1 LSFHHNLINQMY
13 KSVFVDMDGTL
24 LKKDHS
30 ISDANKNAIQRL
42 IDNGVLVIPIS
53 ARPLHGILPITQKVL
68 PDSIP
73 VVSLNGSYIYHK
85 DEIISQIDISLS
97 EVAIVHEQLI
107 LHDLSVMYYSQMKW
121 YATALTPAI
130 EKEQRITEVAIQ
142 ILPFEKIVSIWK
154 EENTGPNKIL
164 VAGDKDL
171 ILEVEQRLISKFRG
185 KLNVFKSQPKYL
197 ELMHIEASKTKAI
210 QFLMNQYGILQQ
222 EVIAI
227 GDNYN
232 DKEMIEFAGV
242 GVAMGNAPEEIKLVA
257 DFVTDTNN
265 DDGVAK
271 ALAHY
276 FPELVIS

>member
-1 LSFHHNLINQMY
+1 MSFHHNLINQMY
-13 KSVFVDMDGTL
+13 KAVFVDMDGTL

-30 ISDANKNAIQRL
+30 ISEANKNAIQRL
-42 IDNGVLVIPIS
+42 LDNEILVIPIS

-73 VVSLNGSYIYHK
+73 VVSLNGSYIFHK
-85 DEIISQIDISLS
+85 DEIISQIDISLT
-97 EVAIVHEQLI
+97 EVNSVHEQLI

-121 YATALTPAI
+121 FSTQLTPAI
-130 EKEQRITEVAIQ
+130 EKEQRITDIAIQ

-154 EENTGPNKIL
+154 EESTGPNKIL

-171 ILEVEQRLISKFRG
+171 ILEVEQRLISKFSG

-276 FPELVIS
+276 FPQN

>member
-1 LSFHHNLINQMY
+1 LSFHYNLINQMY
-13 KSVFVDMDGTL
+13 KAVFVDMDGTL
-24 LKKDHS
+24 LSKDHS
-30 ISDANKNAIQRL
+30 ISEANKNAIQRL
-42 IDNGVLVIPIS
+42 LNNGILVIPIS

-85 DEIISQIDISLS
+85 EEIISQIDIDLAQ
-97 EVAIVHEQLI
+97 VASVHEQLI
-107 LHDLSVMYYSQMKW
+107 LHDLSIMYYSQMKW
-121 YATALTPAI
+121 YATAQTPAI

-154 EENTGPNKIL
+154 HENTGPNKIL

-171 ILEVEQRLISKFRG
+171 ILDVEQRLIGQFQG
-185 KLNVFKSQPKYL
+185 KLNIFKSQPKYI
-197 ELMHIEASKTKAI
+197 ELMHIQASKTSAI

-242 GVAMGNAPEEIKLVA
+242 GVAMGNAPEEIKRVA

-271 ALAHY
+271 ALAH
-276 FPELVIS
+276 FFSR

>member
-1 LSFHHNLINQMY
+1 MY
-13 KSVFVDMDGTL
+13 KAVFVDMDGTL

-30 ISDANKNAIQRL
+30 ISEANKNAIQRL
-42 IDNGVLVIPIS
+42 LDNGILVIPIS

-73 VVSLNGSYIYHK
+73 VVSLNGSYIFHK
-85 DEIISQIDISLS
+85 DEIISQIDINLQ

-107 LHDLSVMYYSQMKW
+107 LHELSLMYYSQMHW
-121 YATALTPAI
+121 YSTQLTPAI
-130 EKEQRITEVAIQ
+130 EKEQRITDIAIQ
-142 ILPFEKIVSIWK
+142 ILPFEKILSIWK
-154 EENTGPNKIL
+154 EGNTGPNKIL

-171 ILEVEQRLISKFRG
+171 ILEVEQGLIDKFSG
-185 KLNVFKSQPKYL
+185 KLNVFKSQPRYL

-242 GVAMGNAPEEIKLVA
+242 GIAMGNAPEEIKMVA

-276 FPELVIS
+276 FPEN